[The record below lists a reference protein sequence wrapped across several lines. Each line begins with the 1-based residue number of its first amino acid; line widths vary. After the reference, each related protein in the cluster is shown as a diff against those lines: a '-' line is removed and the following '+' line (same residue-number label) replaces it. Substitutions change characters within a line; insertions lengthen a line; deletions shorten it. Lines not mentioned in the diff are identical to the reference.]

1 MIDFF
6 LSGGIVMWPMSAV
19 AFGIVYIAGRAAAL
33 VRHGDAA
40 ADELQRRMH
49 GILFWG
55 VMSVLLG
62 ALGSVS
68 GIVVMAHAAA
78 QAGGTIEPALVWG
91 GISLALT
98 SLLFGIVLFI
108 TAAVIWFAL
117 RCCLLGTAS
126 RATD

>member
-19 AFGIVYIAGRAAAL
+19 AFGILYIAGRAAAL
-33 VRHGDAA
+33 VRRGDAA
-40 ADELQRRMH
+40 ADELQRRMQ

-62 ALGSVS
+62 ALGAVS

-78 QAGGTIEPALVWG
+78 QAGGSTEPALVWG
-91 GISLALT
+91 GLSLALT

-108 TAAVIWFAL
+108 SAAVIWFTL
-117 RCCLLGTAS
+117 RCWLFGIER
-126 RATD
+126 RATG